1 MDKQLLRRI
10 PKVDDLLRRPA
21 LEALAA
27 EAPASA
33 VTEAVRRTLDALRE
47 NILSGAV
54 TELPCE
60 EALCAE
66 IAEAC
71 RSARLPSLRSFLYY
85 TQEAL
90 APVAER
96 IADFARREGL
106 EAHARSALIR
116 TNQGGNPQ

>member
-1 MDKQLLRRI
+1 MI
-10 PKVDDLLRRPA
+10 CSARPA

-60 EALCAE
+60 ETLCAE

-71 RSARLPSLRSFLYY
+71 RSAGFLPSAASS
-85 TQEAL
+85 TQPAWCFI
-90 APVAER
+90 P
-96 IADFARREGL
+96 IWGGL
-106 EAHARSALIR
+106 L
-116 TNQGGNPQ
+116 